1 MYQYIWFN
9 IYTIVMKEAE
19 CVTMGMPVPREYD
32 WYKIW
37 VEKAVV
43 SVLKRL
49 VDFLINQNYTRIFW

>member
-32 WYKIW
+32 
-37 VEKAVV
+37 
-43 SVLKRL
+43 
-49 VDFLINQNYTRIFW
+49 